1 MQPRLGK
8 HPAAALTLVETLAVL
23 FLILLL
29 AAVFLPM
36 LAEPQKKSSRIDC
49 INNLKEIGLACKI
62 WEQDYGDKFP
72 YEVSVTNGGT
82 MEVSDQAWR
91 TFQVM
96 SNVLCT
102 PKILVCPNDAARPR
116 AATNF
121 TADLKNHLSY
131 FVGLDGDDSF
141 PLAIL
146 SGDDNLPLNGTHVPS
161 GLVTITNYSQL
172 SWIPGRHSQSG
183 YVGFADG
190 SAQDLKQFNST
201 NTYNFTSTNQIHLA
215 IP

>member
-36 LAEPQKKSSRIDC
+36 LAEPQKKSSRIGC

-102 PKILVCPNDAARPR
+102 PKILVCPNDAARPQ

-121 TADLKNHLSY
+121 TAD
-131 FVGLDGDDSF
+131 
-141 PLAIL
+141 
-146 SGDDNLPLNGTHVPS
+146 
-161 GLVTITNYSQL
+161 
-172 SWIPGRHSQSG
+172 
-183 YVGFADG
+183 
-190 SAQDLKQFNST
+190 
-201 NTYNFTSTNQIHLA
+201 
-215 IP
+215 